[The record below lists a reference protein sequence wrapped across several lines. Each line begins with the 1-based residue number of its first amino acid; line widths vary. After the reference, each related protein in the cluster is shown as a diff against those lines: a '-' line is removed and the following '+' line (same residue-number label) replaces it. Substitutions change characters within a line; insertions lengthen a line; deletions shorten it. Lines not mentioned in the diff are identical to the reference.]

1 MAKITLPTIASGYA
15 TTTQLNNAF
24 DALETELQDKV
35 LYRDNP
41 AGEPNTMENDLD
53 MNSNSILNVDDLEC
67 TTISVGGT
75 SLTAQVAA
83 AAASATSA
91 AGSATAASGSATS
104 AASSAASAA
113 TIYDNFDDRYLGQ
126 KSSAPSVDN
135 DGNTLV
141 TGALYFNTT
150 GNEMYVWD
158 GSSWITVSNT
168 ANSTLAADWAKKTNG
183 QVASTDY
190 SAKAWAIGGTGV
202 TDTASK
208 GAAKEWAIETA
219 STVDTSEYSA
229 KEYAVGTQIRGT
241 TGSAKDWATYTSGTV
256 DGTNYSAKYHATAAA
271 TSASTATTQ
280 ASNASTSASN
290 AATSATSAANAQT
303 AAEAAR
309 DATLSAYDSFDDR
322 YLGSKTSDPAVD
334 NDGNALVAG
343 ALYFNS
349 SIGGMKVYTGSAW
362 VAAYISGSGYLSAA
376 NNLSDVSSASTSRTN
391 LGLGTA
397 AVQNTGYFATAAQ
410 GTNADTAYGWGNH
423 ASAGY
428 ASTSGSYSNPS
439 WITALDDG
447 KVLPS
452 MSSNSGKYL
461 TNDGTNSSW
470 ATLAVTPTAVSDQAN
485 SSTGYFD
492 LPAGT
497 TAQRPGSPSSGNM
510 RYNSDT
516 NSFEGYNGSA
526 WGSIGGGAS
535 AGGAIYENTLT
546 ISSNYTLT
554 SSTNGLSVGPITI
567 ASGVAVTVP
576 SGQRWVVL

>member
-1 MAKITLPTIASGYA
+1 MAKITLPSISSGYA

-24 DALETELQDKV
+24 TQLEDELQDKV

-41 AGEPNTMENDLD
+41 SGEPNTMENDLD
-53 MNSNSILNVDDLEC
+53 MNSNSIQNVDDLEC
-67 TTISVGGT
+67 NTISVGGT

-91 AGSATAASGSATS
+91 ANSATAASGSATS
-104 AASSAASAA
+104 AASSASSAA

-135 DGNTLV
+135 DGATLLV
-141 TGALYFNTT
+141 GALYFNTT

-158 GSSWITVSNT
+158 GSSWLSVSNT
-168 ANSTLAADWAKKTNG
+168 TNSTLAADWAKKTNG

-229 KEYAVGTQIRGT
+229 KEYAIGTQIRGSV
-241 TGSAKDWATYTSGTV
+241 GSSKDWATYTSGTV
-256 DGTNYSAKYHATAAA
+256 DGTNYSAKYYATAAA
-271 TSASTATTQ
+271 TS

-290 AATSATSAANAQT
+290 ASTSASNASTSASSAASAQV

-309 DATLSAYDSFDDR
+309 DSALAAYDNFDDR
-322 YLGSKTSDPAVD
+322 YLGVKASNPSVD

-349 SIGGMKVYTGSAW
+349 TDNSMKVYTGSAW
-362 VAAYISGSGYLSAA
+362 VAAYVSGAGTLLAA
-376 NNLSDVSSASTSRTN
+376 NNLSDVASASTARTN

-428 ASTSGSYSNPS
+428 ASTSGSYSNPA

-452 MSSNSGKYL
+452 MSTNSGKYL

-470 ATLAVTPTAVSDQAN
+470 ATVDALPSQTGNNGKYLTTDG
-485 SSTGYFD
+485 SS
-492 LPAGT
+492 ASWGT
-497 TAQRPGSPSSGNM
+497 LTV
-510 RYNSDT
+510 
-516 NSFEGYNGSA
+516 
-526 WGSIGGGAS
+526 GAS
-535 AGGAIYENTLT
+535 AGGVIWENSLS

-554 SSTNGLSVGPITI
+554 TSKNGLSVGPITI
-567 ASGVAVTVP
+567 DSGVSVTVG